1 MRKRRKITVVGA
13 GNVGATAAQWIAAKE
28 MADVVLVDVVEGVSQ
43 GKGLDLYEA
52 TPVLGCDI
60 RIVGANDYEETRGSD
75 VVIVTAG
82 LPRKPGMSREDLLAK
97 NAEIVGQVVEQAAPR
112 SPDSILIVVS
122 NPLDLMAYVAL
133 KKSGFPSER
142 VVGMAGILDTAR
154 CRAFVAME
162 LGVSVEDVSALVL
175 GGHGDSMLPLPRYTS
190 VGGIPL
196 SQWMNAETIER
207 IVQRTRDGGIEIVN
221 HLKTGSA
228 YYAPSAA
235 AAQMAEAILKDKK
248 RVLPCSAYLTGQY
261 GLEDVFVGVPIILG
275 AGGVERIVE
284 VDLNDEE
291 REALHAS
298 ARAVKETM
306 KHPP

>member
-1 MRKRRKITVVGA
+1 MRKRRKATVVGA

-28 MADVVLVDVVEGVSQ
+28 MADVVLVDVVEGIPQ
-43 GKGLDLYEA
+43 GKSLDLCET
-52 TPVLGCDI
+52 TPILGRDV
-60 RIVGANDYEETRGSD
+60 RIVGANDYEETQDSD

-97 NAEIVGQVVEQAAPR
+97 NAEIVAEVVERAAPR
-112 SPDSILIVVS
+112 SPDSVLIVVS

-142 VVGMAGILDTAR
+142 VIGMAGILDTAR
-154 CRAFVAME
+154 YRAFIAME

-175 GGHGDSMLPLPRYTS
+175 GGHGDSMVPLPRHTS

-261 GLEDVFVGVPIILG
+261 GLEDVFVGVPVILG
-275 AGGVERIVE
+275 AGGVERVVE

-298 ARAVKETM
+298 ARAVRENM
-306 KHPP
+306 KRLP

>member
-1 MRKRRKITVVGA
+1 VVGA

-28 MADVVLVDVVEGVSQ
+28 MADVVLVDVVEGIPQ
-43 GKGLDLYEA
+43 GKSLDLCET
-52 TPVLGCDI
+52 TPILGRDV
-60 RIVGANDYEETRGSD
+60 RIVGANDYEETQDSD

-97 NAEIVGQVVEQAAPR
+97 NAEIVAEVVERAAPR
-112 SPDSILIVVS
+112 SPDSVLIVVS

-142 VVGMAGILDTAR
+142 VIGMAGILDTAR
-154 CRAFVAME
+154 YRAFIAME

-175 GGHGDSMLPLPRYTS
+175 GGHGDSMVPLPRHTS

-261 GLEDVFVGVPIILG
+261 GLEDVFVGVPVILG
-275 AGGVERIVE
+275 AGGVERVVE

-298 ARAVKETM
+298 ARAVRENM
-306 KHPP
+306 KRLP

>member
-306 KHPP
+306 KHLP